1 MNGSRKPRPLG
12 TAMTKFEQVVQEIL
26 TLHKKK
32 SADYGRTGDPFANVR
47 ASEDFGIPGWV
58 GCAVRMN
65 DKMRRLQAAAQGSTL
80 QNESLRDSFLD
91 LAVYSIIGLCLLEE
105 QDGGS

>member
-1 MNGSRKPRPLG
+1 
-12 TAMTKFEQVVQEIL
+12 MTKFEQVVEEIL
-26 TLHKKK
+26 ALHRKK
-32 SADYGRTGDPFANVR
+32 SADYGRTNDPFANVR

-58 GCAVRMN
+58 GTAVRMN

-91 LAVYSIIGLCLLEE
+91 LAVYAIIGLCLLEE
-105 QDGGS
+105 QDGNS